1 MDPIAL
7 LHEQI
12 NAHKEGKNFAVVTI
26 VSADGSTPR
35 SSGKMIVYADG
46 SISGTIGGGRMERM
60 AVDDAVAAIK
70 AGSNAFKEY
79 NLTAEG
85 NTAMICGGEMSVM
98 IEVTQAKP
106 LLVMCGAGHVGKSL
120 ITLARRVG
128 FEVLLVDNRAE
139 ELIMDKI
146 ERADRFVPVKNF
158 EEDMMKMDIPNGAY
172 IVIAT
177 FGHKHDADALAAALR
192 LDAAYI
198 GMIGS
203 KGKVS
208 SNFDKMRKMGFTDE
222 QIGKVYSPIGLDLGG
237 ETPDE
242 IAVSVVAEIQ
252 AVRYGRPGGHM
263 SLMEKHANK

>member
-12 NAHKEGKNFAVVTI
+12 RAHKEGKNFAVVTI
-26 VSADGSTPR
+26 VSSDGSTPR
-35 SSGKMIVYADG
+35 HSGKMIVYADG

-70 AGSNAFKEY
+70 AGANAFKEY

-85 NTAMICGGEMSVM
+85 NTKMICGGEMSVM

-120 ITLARRVG
+120 IKVARMVG

-146 ERADRFVPVKNF
+146 EVANRFEPVKNF
-158 EEDMMKMDIPNGAY
+158 ATDMLKLNIPEGAY

-177 FGHKHDADALAAALR
+177 FGHKHDADALAAALQ
-192 LDAAYI
+192 LKAAYV

-203 KGKVS
+203 KGKVGA
-208 SNFDKMRKMGFTDE
+208 NFDKMRSLGFTDE
-222 QIGKVYSPIGLDLGG
+222 QIAKVYSPIGLDLGG

-242 IAVSVVAEIQ
+242 IAISVIAEILT
-252 AVRYGRPGGHM
+252 VRYGRSGAHM
-263 SLMEKHANK
+263 SLMGK